1 MGRDGTGESTISRVG
16 RWIVGVR
23 EGASALWSRKRTD
36 FRSRSEEK
44 VHLACT
50 YHNGKRILFGIWNK
64 EPESQMGRKVGPGKT
79 EITSTR

>member
-16 RWIVGVR
+16 RWVVGVR
-23 EGASALWSRKRTD
+23 EEDLRPVEPKANGL
-36 FRSRSEEK
+36 RSRSEEK

-50 YHNGKRILFGIWNK
+50 YHNGKRILFGFRNK
-64 EPESQMGRKVGPGKT
+64 ELESQMGRKVGPGKT